1 MTMQNKL
8 NLGKALI
15 TGASTG
21 IGAVYADR
29 LAKRGYDLI
38 LVARDV
44 ARLNALA
51 ARLTSETGRKM
62 EVVGADLTKRTDLS
76 RVEEILKTDS
86 KIQLLVNNAGI
97 AMEKAFAE
105 SNGDELERLIALNI
119 TALVR
124 LSNAVVP
131 GFVQRKAGCLVNLS
145 SVVALMPGQFNA
157 NYGASKAFVLNFSRT
172 LAEELKAHGVHVQAV
187 LPGATKT
194 EIWERSGM
202 DLDALPKALVM
213 SAEDMV
219 DASLVGLD
227 RREIV
232 TIPALPDAAAWEA
245 MESARVAMLPG
256 LSRAKPGARYLKTDS
271 L

>member
-1 MTMQNKL
+1 MQNKL
-8 NLGKALI
+8 NLGTALI

-51 ARLTSETGRKM
+51 ARLTFETGCKT
-62 EVVGADLTKRTDLS
+62 EVVGADLTKKEDLICVEQILRTNA
-76 RVEEILKTDS
+76 
-86 KIQLLVNNAGI
+86 KIQMLVNSAGI
-97 AMEKAFAE
+97 AMERTFAE
-105 SNGDELERLIALNI
+105 SSADELEHLIALNV

-131 GFVQRKAGCLVNLS
+131 GFVQRKAGCVVNLS
-145 SVVALMPGQFNA
+145 SVIALMPGQFNA

-187 LPGATKT
+187 LPGATRT

-202 DLDALPKALVM
+202 NLDALPKALVM

-219 DASLVGLD
+219 DASLMGLD
-227 RREIV
+227 RREVV
-232 TIPALPDAAAWEA
+232 TIPALPDAASWEA

-256 LSRAKPGARYLKTDS
+256 LSRAKPAARYQS
-271 L
+271 LD

>member
-1 MTMQNKL
+1 MQNKSH
-8 NLGKALI
+8 LGKAII

-44 ARLNALA
+44 TRLTALA
-51 ARLTSETGRKM
+51 TRLTSETGRKM
-62 EVVGADLTKRTDLS
+62 EVVGADLTNKDDLN
-76 RVEEILKTDS
+76 RVEQILKTDTQ
-86 KIQLLVNNAGI
+86 IQMLINSAGI
-97 AMEKAFAE
+97 AMERTFAE

-131 GFVQRKAGCLVNLS
+131 GFVARKAGCLVNLS

-172 LAEELKAHGVHVQAV
+172 LSEELKAHGVHVQAV
-187 LPGATKT
+187 LPGATRT

-202 DLDALPKALVM
+202 NLDALPKALVM

-227 RREIV
+227 RREVV
-232 TIPALPDAAAWEA
+232 TIPALPDAASWEA
-245 MESARVAMLPG
+245 MESARVAMQPG
-256 LSRAKPGARYLKTDS
+256 LSRARPAARYLKSDS
-271 L
+271 Q